1 MELEAVQTKKWFEKS
16 WVPYEWLKGWLMQ
29 ANKTVQGFGTVQN
42 TGSSLHPAA
51 RTLGQGAQTLWEI
64 PRLWINE
71 VELDGSYV
79 SFQL

>member
-1 MELEAVQTKKWFEKS
+1 
-16 WVPYEWLKGWLMQ
+16 MQ

-42 TGSSLHPAA
+42 TGSSLNSAA